1 MSQIVTCYFENVG
14 KATALP
20 KLSRWID
27 KVTAL
32 SKQSRRA
39 KISQIV
45 TCTLSVQERNQIS
58 KKMDTMLEK
67 REVHALNLMARSA
80 LG

>member
-1 MSQIVTCYFENVG
+1 MSQIVTCCFENVG

-45 TCTLSVQERNQIS
+45 TCTLSVQERNQIW

>member
-1 MSQIVTCYFENVG
+1 MSQTVTCCFENVG
-14 KATALP
+14 NATALP

-58 KKMDTMLEK
+58 KK
-67 REVHALNLMARSA
+67 HGYNARKKGSA
-80 LG
+80 RPKSDG

>member
-32 SKQSRRA
+32 SKTEEYR
-39 KISQIV
+39 KK
-45 TCTLSVQERNQIS
+45 QEYR
-58 KKMDTMLEK
+58 
-67 REVHALNLMARSA
+67 
-80 LG
+80 